1 MFKPSLKSVWTLVV
15 LSLISYGLY
24 NWAEFS
30 RVPQKQP
37 HYDEKLAAARLMEN
51 WIGMLKE
58 AKAPEAAFVDEV
70 NDPARTLLIG
80 QKHTLITS
88 TEGNHQAK
96 LATTNP
102 NTAAM
107 MVQIFKEAGLEKGDK
122 VALAVTGSFPGLNLA
137 AYAACKVLELQP
149 VVITSVSSSWYGATD
164 PDFNWLDME
173 KVLADQGQIPFRSV
187 AASIGGADDRG
198 RSLSP
203 EGRRLALEAMRRNGV
218 HSLNGDSLSLESSED
233 EDISAAVDARMQ
245 TYQDAVSKDLK
256 GYSAYINI
264 GGGVVSL
271 GHPENAN
278 VIPLGYTRHLPEDN
292 YPAKGVVHYFSEHGV
307 SIINFKYVPR
317 AFAAMLE
324 RYGIPWRPD
333 HVAKPGEGSM
343 FAKERYDLRVV
354 GLAVAIM
361 AVLVLIVIRYD
372 LRMQRLGENSA
383 GPDEHM

>member
-203 EGRRLALEAMRRNGV
+203 EGRRLVLEAMRRNGV

-245 TYQDAVSKDLK
+245 AYQDAVSKDLK

-271 GHPENAN
+271 GHPWATRGICRRT
-278 VIPLGYTRHLPEDN
+278 VIR
-292 YPAKGVVHYFSEHGV
+292 
-307 SIINFKYVPR
+307 PR
-317 AFAAMLE
+317 AWCTISPSTVFPSSTSSMCRVPSPPCWSVTASPGGRTMWPSPARAACSPRNATTCALWA
-324 RYGIPWRPD
+324 WRWPSW
-333 HVAKPGEGSM
+333 PCWC
-343 FAKERYDLRVV
+343 
-354 GLAVAIM
+354 
-361 AVLVLIVIRYD
+361 
-372 LRMQRLGENSA
+372 
-383 GPDEHM
+383 